1 MPNKKSAEK
10 RMRSSA
16 SKEARNRNVKST
28 VRTVEKKFRA
38 AVAAG
43 KKEDVAS
50 SLSAAI
56 SALDKASKRGILH
69 WGTVDR
75 KKSRLAH
82 AAAAVK

>member
-16 SKEARNRNVKST
+16 SKETRNRNVKST

-43 KKEDVAS
+43 KKDDVIS
-50 SLSAAI
+50 SLSAAV
-56 SALDKASKRGILH
+56 SALDKASKRGIIH
-69 WGTVDR
+69 RATADR

-82 AAAAVK
+82 AAAGVK